1 MNDQLDLFPLNH
13 AELKKELK
21 DREGSF
27 WLFMVYFPKDQ
38 YYRPD
43 VTQAQRDKAEAE
55 GKKAIPQE
63 KWDDCDEECRA
74 GCRYTRDTGRH
85 WKVNPQQRGASRGAR
100 PSFQKE
106 ITCRRYPSNPKH

>member
-63 KWDDCDEECRA
+63 KWDDAMKNAERVADIRETLA
-74 GCRYTRDTGRH
+74 DIG
-85 WKVNPQQRGASRGAR
+85 K
-100 PSFQKE
+100 
-106 ITCRRYPSNPKH
+106 